1 MIVLATIVIVAII
14 AGTLAFC
21 KVFEEIESLDRAV
34 RRLDD
39 EMPGDLD
46 DQIHPDLSRDTGL
59 GFIIKE
65 NPAGVFKVVRGNY
78 AKIDG
83 VYEYVFTEI
92 NAYEER
98 TIIDYNDLYTNSW
111 AAQLVCDIMNLESV
125 VDLDSKLEKKKNESV
140 RTTRKR

>member
-78 AKIDG
+78 AK
-83 VYEYVFTEI
+83 
-92 NAYEER
+92 
-98 TIIDYNDLYTNSW
+98 
-111 AAQLVCDIMNLESV
+111 
-125 VDLDSKLEKKKNESV
+125 
-140 RTTRKR
+140 RKGY